1 MPIPTVVKPLQWMNP
16 NPMNDQP
23 ADSSQPHK
31 RGIFASLLNHLFH
44 DEPKNRNDLIEV
56 IRDSEQNALIDND
69 TRDMLEGVM
78 AIAELRVRDIMI
90 PRSQIVA
97 LKRQQSLEQCLE
109 VIIASA
115 HSRFPVLNEDKN
127 HIEGLLIAK
136 DLLPYIRRDAQPF
149 ALDQLLR
156 PAVVVPESKRVERML
171 KEFRCQ
177 RYHLAMVVDEF
188 GSISGLVTIEDILEQ
203 IVGNIADEHDNNAS
217 ESAIRKLNDYTFSVH
232 ALTPIEDFNEAFNA
246 HYPTQEVDTIG
257 GLVMQAFGHLP
268 TRGETISIANYHFK
282 VTRAD
287 SRHIIQLQVTRPRT
301 KKSHP
306 NKKKLP
312 TR

>member
-1 MPIPTVVKPLQWMNP
+1 MLIPTAVKTLQWINP
-16 NPMNDQP
+16 HPMNDQP
-23 ADSSQPHK
+23 AASSPLHK
-31 RGIFASLLNHLFH
+31 RGIFASLFNYLFH
-44 DEPKNRNDLIEV
+44 DEPKNRDDLIEL
-56 IRDSEQNALIDND
+56 IRDSEQNDLIDND

-78 AIAELRVRDIMI
+78 GIAELRVRDIMI
-90 PRSQIVA
+90 PRSQIVT
-97 LKRQQSLEQCLE
+97 LKRQQSLEQCLK
-109 VIIASA
+109 VIIESA
-115 HSRFPVLNEDKN
+115 HSRFPVISEDKD

-136 DLLPYIRRDAQPF
+136 DLLPYMRRDAKPF
-149 ALDQLLR
+149 DLDQLLR

-203 IVGNIADEHDNNAS
+203 IVGDIADEYDVNDSAV
-217 ESAIRKLNDYTFSVH
+217 AIRKLNDYTFSVH
-232 ALTPIEDFNEAFNA
+232 ALTPIEVFNEAFKT

-268 TRGETISIANYHFK
+268 TPGETITIANDHFK

-287 SRHIIQLQVTRPRT
+287 SRHIIQLQVTRPCA
-301 KKSHP
+301 KKTSQH
-306 NKKKLP
+306 KTLA

>member
-1 MPIPTVVKPLQWMNP
+1 
-16 NPMNDQP
+16 MNDQP
-23 ADSSQPHK
+23 ADSSPPPK
-31 RGIFASLLNHLFH
+31 RGVFASLFNHLFRE
-44 DEPKNRNDLIEV
+44 EPKDRNDLIEL
-56 IRDSEQNALIDND
+56 IRNSEQNDLIDDD

-97 LKRQQSLEQCLE
+97 LKRQQSLEQCLD
-109 VIIASA
+109 VIIESA
-115 HSRFPVLNEDKN
+115 HSRFPVLSEDKA

-136 DLLPYIRRDAQPF
+136 DLLPYIRRDAKPF
-149 ALDQLLR
+149 ALEQLLR

-177 RYHLAMVVDEF
+177 RYHLAIVVDEF

-203 IVGNIADEHDNNAS
+203 IVGDIADEYDDNAN
-217 ESAIRKLNDYTFSVH
+217 ESVIRQLNDHTFSVP

-268 TRGETISIANYHFK
+268 TLGETISIANFHFK

-287 SRHIIQLQVTRPRT
+287 SRHIIQLQVTRPCA
-301 KKSHP
+301 KKN
-306 NKKKLP
+306 NKGKKHS
-312 TR
+312 T